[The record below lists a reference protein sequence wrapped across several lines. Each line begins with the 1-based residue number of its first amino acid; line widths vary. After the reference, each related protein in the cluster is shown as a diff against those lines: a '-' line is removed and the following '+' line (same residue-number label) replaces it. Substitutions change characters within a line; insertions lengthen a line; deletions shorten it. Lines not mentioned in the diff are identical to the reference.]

1 MSSKKI
7 QVKSG
12 GHIVKF
18 FQKLSRAF
26 LVPIALIAASSLLQ
40 GIASIITN
48 ETMIGWLPFLG
59 NVWIQYVANLFNK
72 IGSVT
77 MSYLSTIYAVSM
89 AFSLVEDQKEYGA
102 FSGLLGYIAFL
113 TSMNFMITN
122 FDAIYNMYP
131 QNGITTVL
139 GIETV
144 NCGILGGIIIGCVTA
159 AVHKKFKDIKLPMM
173 FSFFQGIRFVP
184 FATII
189 ICALLGQVFPLV
201 WVYVAKGIDQ
211 LARAIV
217 VMGPVGPFMYGFV
230 EKLLIPTGLHSIWN
244 TIIRDTA
251 ASGTYVFA
259 SGAVVEGCRPAFFQ
273 YLLEGSLPAGTP
285 LTELVKFLRAG
296 QMPYCIFVAPAIA
309 LAIYHC
315 ADKDK
320 RSMVKPLCVAAAVTA
335 AFANISEPLDFIF
348 LFSAPI
354 LFVIYAFVGG
364 LNWMILYILGN
375 TVGGSVSHVLGLL
388 IYGVLTPGTNW
399 WYIVILGVIEA
410 PIMYAFFRW
419 YIKRFNVKTP
429 GRGGDYDESLA
440 FAAEIANVQ
449 QEVSTKETT
458 NPEVLKARMIIEGLG
473 GKENII
479 EVDSCMS
486 RLRVRYKDDT
496 KINED
501 IIKRTGAQ
509 GIVRIDDENIQIIYG
524 VTVGLIKKSVNK
536 ELK

>member
-1 MSSKKI
+1 MSA
-7 QVKSG
+7 QKSHPGNG
-12 GHIVKF
+12 GYIIKF

-40 GIASIITN
+40 GIASVITN
-48 ETMIGWLPFLG
+48 TTIIEWIPFLG
-59 NVWIQYVANLFNK
+59 NTWIQYVASLFNK

-77 MSYLSTIYAVSM
+77 MSYLSVIYAVSM
-89 AFSLVEDQKEYGA
+89 AFSLVEDQKEYAA
-102 FSGLLGYIAFL
+102 FSGLLGYISFL
-113 TSMNFMITN
+113 TSMNFLIKR

-131 QNGITTVL
+131 QNGITNVL

-144 NCGILGGIIIGCVTA
+144 NCGILGGIIIGCLTA
-159 AVHKKFKDIKLPMM
+159 AIHKRFKDIKLPMT
-173 FSFFQGIRFVP
+173 FAFFQGIRFVP
-184 FATII
+184 FAAII
-189 ICALLGQVFPLV
+189 ISALLGQVFPLI
-201 WVYVAKGIDQ
+201 WVYISKGIDQ
-211 LARAIV
+211 LARAII
-217 VMGPVGPFMYGFV
+217 VMGPLGPFMYGFV

-251 ASGTYVFA
+251 ASGTYVFT
-259 SGAVVEGCRPAFFQ
+259 SGTIVEGCRPAFFQ
-273 YLLEGSLPAGTP
+273 YLVEGSLPAGTP

-309 LAIYHC
+309 LAIYHS

-320 RSMVKPLCVAAAVTA
+320 RSMIKPLCVAAAVTS

-348 LFSAPI
+348 LFSAPL
-354 LFVIYAFVGG
+354 LFVIYAFIGG
-364 LNWMILYILGN
+364 LNWMILYMLGN

-388 IYGVLTPGTNW
+388 IYGILSPGTNW
-399 WYIVILGVIEA
+399 WYVIILGVIEA
-410 PIMYAFFRW
+410 PIMYILFRW
-419 YIKRFNVKTP
+419 YINRFDIKTP

-449 QEVSTKETT
+449 QDASDTNTT

-486 RLRVRYKDDT
+486 RLRVHYKDNS

-501 IIKRTGAQ
+501 ILKRTGSH
-509 GIVRIDDENIQIIYG
+509 GIVRIDDENIQIVYG
-524 VTVGLIKKSVNK
+524 VTVGLIKKSINK
-536 ELK
+536 ELN